1 MEETKDVN
9 GNSQQKPEW
18 PINSE
23 KLGDSS
29 IDQAREMQVKITM
42 RMKKNRQVCWYQ
54 ETDTL
59 LPRQEAVCQWN
70 NSAEQSGR
78 CQS

>member
-29 IDQAREMQVKITM
+29 ID
-42 RMKKNRQVCWYQ
+42 
-54 ETDTL
+54 
-59 LPRQEAVCQWN
+59 
-70 NSAEQSGR
+70 
-78 CQS
+78 